1 MTTAPQ
7 LQAND
12 SHLDPIE
19 VGEDILNDPH
29 EHALRKEREI
39 SLTKRQQ
46 KFIQLY
52 VYQDLTN
59 TECAHR
65 AGYAHPAEVSTQLL
79 RHPKY
84 LHIQEKIRQ
93 LQEGEQKKYEITF
106 EKVARDLQMIR
117 DRAVEEGKYS
127 SAVQAELGRAK
138 LAGLM
143 VEKKEI
149 KHGRIDQMDRD
160 EVEAR
165 LMKLIE
171 SNNLAPEL
179 ASQLAPEQITDTHT
193 DTHIT
198 ESSSEDFIEPDPE
211 MVEEI
216 LSDEMS

>member
-1 MTTAPQ
+1 MTSMTSAQQ
-7 LQAND
+7 LQP
-12 SHLDPIE
+12 LDPIE
-19 VGEDILNDPH
+19 VDEDILNDPH
-29 EHALRKEREI
+29 EHALKKEREVPL
-39 SLTKRQQ
+39 SKMQQ
-46 KFIQLY
+46 KFVQMY

-65 AGYAHPAEVSTQLL
+65 AGYSHPTEVATQLL
-79 RHPKY
+79 RHPKFA
-84 LHIQEKIRQ
+84 HVQAKIRQ

-106 EKVARDLQMIR
+106 ERVARDLQEIR
-117 DRAVEEGKYS
+117 DRAVEDGKYS
-127 SAVQAELGRAK
+127 AAVQAELGRAK

-179 ASQLAPEQITDTHT
+179 ASQLAPEEIPEE
-193 DTHIT
+193 IPG
-198 ESSSEDFIEPDPE
+198 EIIEGEIEIDPE
-211 MVEEI
+211 SEEI
-216 LSDEMS
+216 SPDETP

>member
-1 MTTAPQ
+1 MTRTTSAQQ
-7 LQAND
+7 LQ
-12 SHLDPIE
+12 PIE
-19 VGEDILNDPH
+19 VDEDILNDPH
-29 EHALRKEREI
+29 EHALKKEREI
-39 SLTKRQQ
+39 PLSKMQQ
-46 KFIQLY
+46 KFVQMY

-65 AGYAHPAEVSTQLL
+65 AGYSHPTEVATQLL
-79 RHPKY
+79 RHPKFA
-84 LHIQEKIRQ
+84 HVQAKIRQ

-106 EKVARDLQMIR
+106 ERVARDLQEIR

-127 SAVQAELGRAK
+127 AAVQAELGRAK

-179 ASQLAPEQITDTHT
+179 ASQLAPEEIPGD
-193 DTHIT
+193 I
-198 ESSSEDFIEPDPE
+198 IEGEIEIDPE
-211 MVEEI
+211 SEEI
-216 LSDEMS
+216 SPDETP

>member
-1 MTTAPQ
+1 MTSMTSAQQ
-7 LQAND
+7 LQ
-12 SHLDPIE
+12 PIE
-19 VGEDILNDPH
+19 VDEDILNDPH
-29 EHALRKEREI
+29 EHALKKEREVPL
-39 SLTKRQQ
+39 SKMQQ
-46 KFIQLY
+46 KFVQMY

-65 AGYAHPAEVSTQLL
+65 AGYSHPASVATQLL
-79 RHPKY
+79 RHPKFA
-84 LHIQEKIRQ
+84 HVQAKIRQ

-106 EKVARDLQMIR
+106 ERVARDLQEIR

-127 SAVQAELGRAK
+127 AAVQAELGRAK

-149 KHGRIDQMDRD
+149 KHGRIEQMDRD

-179 ASQLAPEQITDTHT
+179 AHQLAPEEIPEE
-193 DTHIT
+193 IPG
-198 ESSSEDFIEPDPE
+198 EIIEGEIEIDPE
-211 MVEEI
+211 SEEI
-216 LSDEMS
+216 LPGETP

>member
-1 MTTAPQ
+1 M
-7 LQAND
+7 
-12 SHLDPIE
+12 
-19 VGEDILNDPH
+19 
-29 EHALRKEREI
+29 
-39 SLTKRQQ
+39 QQ
-46 KFIQLY
+46 KFVQMY

-65 AGYAHPAEVSTQLL
+65 AGYSHPTEVATQLL
-79 RHPKY
+79 RHPKFA
-84 LHIQEKIRQ
+84 HVQAKIRQ

-106 EKVARDLQMIR
+106 ERVARDLQEIR

-127 SAVQAELGRAK
+127 AAVQAELGRAK

-179 ASQLAPEQITDTHT
+179 ASQLAPEEISD
-193 DTHIT
+193 
-198 ESSSEDFIEPDPE
+198 
-211 MVEEI
+211 EEI
-216 LSDEMS
+216 LDEDVIEGEIEIDPGSEEISPDETP

>member
-1 MTTAPQ
+1 MTSMTSAQQ
-7 LQAND
+7 LQP
-12 SHLDPIE
+12 LDPIE
-19 VGEDILNDPH
+19 VDEDILNDPH

-39 SLTKRQQ
+39 PLSKMQQ
-46 KFIQLY
+46 KFVQMY

-59 TECAHR
+59 MECAHR
-65 AGYAHPAEVSTQLL
+65 AGYSHPASVATQLL
-79 RHPKY
+79 RHPKFS
-84 LHIQEKIRQ
+84 HVQEKIKE

-149 KHGRIDQMDRD
+149 KHGRIEQMDRA

-171 SNNLAPEL
+171 SNNLAPE
-179 ASQLAPEQITDTHT
+179 QIPEEIP
-193 DTHIT
+193 
-198 ESSSEDFIEPDPE
+198 EEDELEIIEGEIEIDPE
-211 MVEEI
+211 LEEI
-216 LSDEMS
+216 LPGETP

>member
-1 MTTAPQ
+1 MTSMTSAQQ
-7 LQAND
+7 LQ
-12 SHLDPIE
+12 PIE
-19 VGEDILNDPH
+19 VDEDILNDPH
-29 EHALRKEREI
+29 EHALKKEREVPL
-39 SLTKRQQ
+39 SKMQQ
-46 KFIQLY
+46 KFVQMY

-65 AGYAHPAEVSTQLL
+65 AGYSHPTEVATQLL
-79 RHPKY
+79 RHPKFA
-84 LHIQEKIRQ
+84 HVQAKIRQ

-106 EKVARDLQMIR
+106 ERVARDLQEIR
-117 DRAVEEGKYS
+117 DRAVEDGKYS
-127 SAVQAELGRAK
+127 AAVQAELGRAK

-179 ASQLAPEQITDTHT
+179 ASQLAPEEI
-193 DTHIT
+193 
-198 ESSSEDFIEPDPE
+198 P
-211 MVEEI
+211 EEI
-216 LSDEMS
+216 PGDIIEGEIEIDPGSEEISPDETP

>member
-1 MTTAPQ
+1 MMTTATQ
-7 LQAND
+7 RQSND
-12 SHLDPIE
+12 TYLDPLE
-19 VGEDILNDPH
+19 MDEDILNDPH
-29 EHALRKEREI
+29 EHALKKERKI

-84 LHIQEKIRQ
+84 LHVQEKIRQ

-106 EKVARDLQMIR
+106 EKVARDLQEIR

-127 SAVQAELGRAK
+127 AAVQAELGRAK

-179 ASQLAPEQITDTHT
+179 ASQLASEQIT

>member
-1 MTTAPQ
+1 MTSAQQ
-7 LQAND
+7 LQP
-12 SHLDPIE
+12 LDPIE
-19 VGEDILNDPH
+19 VDEDILNDPH
-29 EHALRKEREI
+29 EHALKKEREVPL
-39 SLTKRQQ
+39 SKMQQ
-46 KFIQLY
+46 KFVQMY

-65 AGYAHPAEVSTQLL
+65 AGYSHPTEVATQLL
-79 RHPKY
+79 RHPKFA
-84 LHIQEKIRQ
+84 HVQAKIRQ

-106 EKVARDLQMIR
+106 ERVARDLQEIR

-127 SAVQAELGRAK
+127 AAVQAELGRAK

-149 KHGRIDQMDRD
+149 KHGRIEQMDRD

-179 ASQLAPEQITDTHT
+179 ASQLAPEEIPEEIPGD
-193 DTHIT
+193 I
-198 ESSSEDFIEPDPE
+198 IEGEIEIDPE
-211 MVEEI
+211 SEEI
-216 LSDEMS
+216 GRASCRERV

>member
-1 MTTAPQ
+1 MTSMTSAQQ
-7 LQAND
+7 LQ
-12 SHLDPIE
+12 PIE
-19 VGEDILNDPH
+19 VDEDILNDPH
-29 EHALRKEREI
+29 EHALKKEREVPL
-39 SLTKRQQ
+39 SKMQQ
-46 KFIQLY
+46 KFVQMY

-65 AGYAHPAEVSTQLL
+65 AGYSHPTEVATQLL
-79 RHPKY
+79 RHPKFA
-84 LHIQEKIRQ
+84 HVQAKIRQ

-106 EKVARDLQMIR
+106 ERVARDLQEIR
-117 DRAVEEGKYS
+117 DRAVEDGKYS
-127 SAVQAELGRAK
+127 AAVQAELGRAK

-179 ASQLAPEQITDTHT
+179 ASQLAPEEIPGD
-193 DTHIT
+193 I
-198 ESSSEDFIEPDPE
+198 IEGEIEIDPGS
-211 MVEEI
+211 EEI
-216 LSDEMS
+216 SPDETP

>member
-1 MTTAPQ
+1 MTSVTRAQQ
-7 LQAND
+7 LQP
-12 SHLDPIE
+12 LDPIE
-19 VGEDILNDPH
+19 VDEDILNDPH
-29 EHALRKEREI
+29 EHALKKEREVPL
-39 SLTKRQQ
+39 SKMQQ
-46 KFIQLY
+46 KFVQMY

-65 AGYAHPAEVSTQLL
+65 AGYSHPTEVATQLL
-79 RHPKY
+79 RHPKFA
-84 LHIQEKIRQ
+84 HVQAKIRQ

-106 EKVARDLQMIR
+106 ERVARDLQEIR

-127 SAVQAELGRAK
+127 AAVQAELGRAK

-149 KHGRIDQMDRD
+149 KHGRIEQMDRD

-179 ASQLAPEQITDTHT
+179 ANQLAPEQIP
-193 DTHIT
+193 
-198 ESSSEDFIEPDPE
+198 EDIS
-211 MVEEI
+211 EEI
-216 LSDEMS
+216 LDEEIPPGDVIEEEISLGETP

>member
-1 MTTAPQ
+1 MTSAQQ
-7 LQAND
+7 LQP
-12 SHLDPIE
+12 LDPIE
-19 VGEDILNDPH
+19 VDEDILNDLH
-29 EHALRKEREI
+29 EHALKKEREI
-39 SLTKRQQ
+39 PLSKMQQ
-46 KFIQLY
+46 KFVQMY

-65 AGYAHPAEVSTQLL
+65 AGYSHPTEVATQLL
-79 RHPKY
+79 RHPKFA
-84 LHIQEKIRQ
+84 HVQAKIRQ

-106 EKVARDLQMIR
+106 ERVARDLQEIR

-127 SAVQAELGRAK
+127 AAVQAELGRAK

-149 KHGRIDQMDRD
+149 KHGRIEQMDRD

-179 ASQLAPEQITDTHT
+179 ASQLAPEEIPGD
-193 DTHIT
+193 I
-198 ESSSEDFIEPDPE
+198 IEGEIEIDPE
-211 MVEEI
+211 LEEI
-216 LSDEMS
+216 LPGETP

>member
-1 MTTAPQ
+1 MTSAQQ
-7 LQAND
+7 LQ
-12 SHLDPIE
+12 PIE
-19 VGEDILNDPH
+19 VDEDILNDPH
-29 EHALRKEREI
+29 EHALKKEREVPL
-39 SLTKRQQ
+39 SKMQQ
-46 KFIQLY
+46 KFVQMY

-65 AGYAHPAEVSTQLL
+65 AGYSHPTEVATQLL
-79 RHPKY
+79 RHPKFA
-84 LHIQEKIRQ
+84 HVQAKIRQ

-106 EKVARDLQMIR
+106 ERVARDLQEIR
-117 DRAVEEGKYS
+117 DRAVEDGKYS
-127 SAVQAELGRAK
+127 AAVQAELGRAK

-179 ASQLAPEQITDTHT
+179 ASQLAPEEIPGD
-193 DTHIT
+193 I
-198 ESSSEDFIEPDPE
+198 IEGEIEIDPGS
-211 MVEEI
+211 EEI
-216 LSDEMS
+216 SPDETP

>member
-1 MTTAPQ
+1 MTSMTSAQQ
-7 LQAND
+7 LQP
-12 SHLDPIE
+12 LDPIE
-19 VGEDILNDPH
+19 VDEDILNDPH
-29 EHALRKEREI
+29 EHALKKEREVPL
-39 SLTKRQQ
+39 SKMQQ
-46 KFIQLY
+46 KFVQMY

-65 AGYAHPAEVSTQLL
+65 AGYSHPTEVATQLL
-79 RHPKY
+79 RHPKFA
-84 LHIQEKIRQ
+84 HVQAKIRQ

-106 EKVARDLQMIR
+106 ERVARDLQEIR

-127 SAVQAELGRAK
+127 AAVQAELGRAK

-149 KHGRIDQMDRD
+149 KHGRIEQMDRD

-179 ASQLAPEQITDTHT
+179 ASQLAPEEIPGD
-193 DTHIT
+193 I
-198 ESSSEDFIEPDPE
+198 IEGEIEIDPE
-211 MVEEI
+211 SEEI
-216 LSDEMS
+216 SPDETP

>member
-1 MTTAPQ
+1 MTSMTSAQQ
-7 LQAND
+7 LQ
-12 SHLDPIE
+12 PIE
-19 VGEDILNDPH
+19 VDEDILNDPH
-29 EHALRKEREI
+29 EHALKKEREVPL
-39 SLTKRQQ
+39 SKMQQ
-46 KFIQLY
+46 KFVQMY

-65 AGYAHPAEVSTQLL
+65 AGYSHPTEVATQLL
-79 RHPKY
+79 RHPKFA
-84 LHIQEKIRQ
+84 HVQAKIRQ

-106 EKVARDLQMIR
+106 ERVARDLQEIR
-117 DRAVEEGKYS
+117 DRAVEDGKYS
-127 SAVQAELGRAK
+127 AAVQAELGRAK

-179 ASQLAPEQITDTHT
+179 ASQLAPEEIPGD
-193 DTHIT
+193 I
-198 ESSSEDFIEPDPE
+198 IEGEIEIDPE
-211 MVEEI
+211 SEEI
-216 LSDEMS
+216 SPDETP